1 MRFRISL
8 VAGALLLI
16 SAAIAN
22 GQTRPDLNGTWKM
35 NAAKS
40 HFSGNGPTSI
50 TIKFIQKDS
59 SLIETLNLSGEAGDR
74 SFDLKYTTDGKEGD
88 NQIGPQQIKTSAA
101 WEKDAL
107 VIEWK
112 ADGSTFRRRITL
124 SSDGKLM
131 TIAVHHAE
139 PNGEMADDTV
149 VLEKQ

>member
-8 VAGALLLI
+8 VAGALLLM

-35 NAAKS
+35 NPAKS

-50 TIKFIQKDS
+50 SIKFIQKAS
-59 SLIETLNLSGEAGDR
+59 SLTETLNLSGEAGDR

-88 NQIGPQQIKTSAA
+88 NQIGPQQVKTTAT
-101 WEKDAL
+101 WQKDAL

-112 ADGSTFRRRITL
+112 ADGNSFRRRITL
-124 SSDGKLM
+124 SGDGKMM

-139 PNGEMADDTV
+139 QSGEASDDTV